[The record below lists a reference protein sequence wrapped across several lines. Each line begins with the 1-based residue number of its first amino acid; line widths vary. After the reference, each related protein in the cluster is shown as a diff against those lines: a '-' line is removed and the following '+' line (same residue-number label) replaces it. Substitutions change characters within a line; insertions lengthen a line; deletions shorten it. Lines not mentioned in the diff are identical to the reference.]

1 MCEDERQY
9 VGWRGQEWVTLRKLA
24 TQGHKTITR
33 EVESGLW
40 GVGVEPSFAI
50 GQRGLIVT
58 TPHGNVL
65 WDVPG
70 FVDDA
75 AFAAVEDIG
84 GLVAISASHPHFYG
98 VMIEWAQ
105 RFEATIHLPAVDR
118 AWVLRPYPF
127 IQFYESWVDPV
138 PGVRVLRCGGHF
150 PGSAVLH
157 WPAGADGR
165 GALLTGDT
173 LTVVP
178 DRDWISIMWSYPNHI
193 PLDAATLRRVE
204 SVVARLFFDRVY
216 SGWWGRVISEG
227 AGEKV
232 AASIQRYIDKITAP
246 G

>member
-50 GQRGLIVT
+50 GHRGLIVT

-70 FVDDA
+70 FVGDA

-84 GLVAISASHPHFYG
+84 GLAAISASHSHFYG

-105 RFEATIHLPAVDR
+105 RFETTIHLPAVDR

-138 PGVRVLRCGGHF
+138 PGVRVVRCGGTS
-150 PGSAVLH
+150 PAAPCSTGRLALM
-157 WPAGADGR
+157 AGASFS
-165 GALLTGDT
+165 
-173 LTVVP
+173 P
-178 DRDWISIMWSYPNHI
+178 
-193 PLDAATLRRVE
+193 AT
-204 SVVARLFFDRVY
+204 
-216 SGWWGRVISEG
+216 
-227 AGEKV
+227 
-232 AASIQRYIDKITAP
+232 P
-246 G
+246 